1 MRVTYAQNTPPAW
14 IRRLNSFW
22 VTPGPQDDPHT
33 TAATRTLQPAA
44 YAARAAW
51 PLALLLIIHRVVIL
65 ARQGSQTD
73 DFTTVWAA
81 ARRFVERVPVYNEVY
96 HHVDPH
102 YLYNPG
108 ATLLLS
114 PLGLFSDASLIRP
127 LFILANVVAILVALA
142 LLTRL
147 SGKSLTHPLFPISI
161 ALSFCTES
169 VVNTLVFSNINGVL
183 LLLFTIFLYS
193 YIRKR
198 FVLAGVCLG
207 VAILVK
213 PMFAPLIVLPL
224 MQLRWRC
231 LLPSVFTPVV
241 FNLVAWPLTPGA
253 RDYIDVVVPYLAI
266 TRDYANSSLPGFTT
280 YFGLPAQS
288 YDALFIVFGAAVAI
302 AVLGLA
308 RWRWSDEYLW
318 LTMSSTVLLAGV
330 CLLSSLGQAYYSMM
344 LFPAAFTVLAPRSP
358 MHTSGPWVGLMFC
371 LAPLQWT
378 TLQNPLIGR
387 WITTFLPTLG
397 WALFIVTT
405 ATWVLTT
412 LLTTKKGAYDTH
424 ARESISGDNGRGV
437 EVSPH
442 P

>member
-1 MRVTYAQNTPPAW
+1 MRVTYAQNTPPTW
-14 IRRLNSFW
+14 TQRLNNFW
-22 VTPGPQDDPHT
+22 IAPGPQDGP
-33 TAATRTLQPAA
+33 RTLQPATH
-44 YAARAAW
+44 AARAAAW
-51 PLALLLIIHRVVIL
+51 PLALLLVIHRVVIL
-65 ARQGSQTD
+65 AREGSQTD

-81 ARRFVERVPVYNEVY
+81 TRRFVERIPVYNEVY

-114 PLGLFSDASLIRP
+114 PLGLFSNASMIRP
-127 LFILANVVAILVALA
+127 LFILANAVAILVALA
-142 LLTRL
+142 LLTTL
-147 SGKSLTHPLFPISI
+147 SGKSLTHPLLPISI

-183 LLLFTIFLYS
+183 LFLFTLFLYS
-193 YIRKR
+193 YAKKR
-198 FVLAGVCLG
+198 FALAGVCLG
-207 VAILVK
+207 IAILIK

-231 LLPSVFTPVV
+231 ALPSVFTPVL

-253 RDYIDVVVPYLAI
+253 RDYIDVVVPYLAV
-266 TRDYANSSLPGFTT
+266 TRDYANSSLAGFTT
-280 YFGLPAQS
+280 YFGLPAQL
-288 YDALFIVFGAAVAI
+288 YDALFIVLGGAVAI

-330 CLLSSLGQAYYSMM
+330 CLLSSLGQAYYSMV
-344 LFPAAFTVLAPRSP
+344 LFPAAFTALAPRSP
-358 MHTSGPWVGLMFC
+358 MHTSGPWVGLVFC

-412 LLTTKKGAYDTH
+412 LLAIKKKGEYDTH
-424 ARESISGDNGRGV
+424 GRESVSEDDGRGV
-437 EVSPH
+437 ESSPR